1 MAGVVSCCAL
11 YLISRSVA
19 TEPRPALAADDAI

>member
-1 MAGVVSCCAL
+1 MAGVTSCCAL

-19 TEPRPALAADDAI
+19 AEPRRALAADDGV